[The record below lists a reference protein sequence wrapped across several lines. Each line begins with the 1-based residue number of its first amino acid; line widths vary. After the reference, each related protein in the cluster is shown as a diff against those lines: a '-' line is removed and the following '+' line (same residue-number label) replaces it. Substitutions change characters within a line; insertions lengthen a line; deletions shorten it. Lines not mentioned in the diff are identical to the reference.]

1 MRNLIISLAGLGL
14 IGACTSI
21 GGAER
26 TGTAAPAEQSNY
38 DLAMGTVS
46 ALERAGNEQT
56 AIDRLTQLLGDP
68 ALTDAQ
74 KAEILYSRAMLRS
87 GSGNDLEGA
96 IEDAEE
102 IAASHPGSDVAA
114 DAAALLA
121 NAETERGAMV
131 ARLEESNLSP
141 MARFELLFEL
151 GRHEEAGDIMMA
163 SALQPGN
170 EYVLDMFQIG
180 YLCNAE
186 GQSGPTYSLVEP
198 DGTQRQVRFCNVAG

>member
-14 IGACTSI
+14 IGACTST
-21 GGAER
+21 GGS
-26 TGTAAPAEQSNY
+26 GTSASRATAEQNNY
-38 DLAMGTVS
+38 ELAMGTVS

-74 KAEILYSRAMLRS
+74 KAEILYSRAMLRY
-87 GSGNDLEGA
+87 GVGNDLEGA
-96 IEDAEE
+96 IDDAEE
-102 IAASHPGSDVAA
+102 IAASHPGSEVAA

-121 NAETERGAMV
+121 NAETERNAMV
-131 ARLEESNLSP
+131 VRLEESGLSP
-141 MARFELLFEL
+141 MERFEILFEL

-180 YLCNAE
+180 YLCSAE
-186 GQSGPTYSLVEP
+186 DLSGPTYSLVEP